1 MLTRRQMLQGMAS
14 SVFAGALRGVPARAA
29 SPPPALQAQFARIES
44 LTGGRLGVAMLDT
57 QSGMTAGHR
66 ADQRFPLCSTWKL
79 LAVAALLRNV
89 DAGHE
94 RLDRRVKFSA
104 QDLVTYSP
112 ITQNHVGE
120 RGMSLGEL
128 CDAALT
134 WSDNTA
140 GNLLLQALRGPSAV
154 TRYLRAIG
162 DNITR
167 LDRSEPDLNQAT
179 PGDVRDTTS
188 PHAMLDDLKT
198 LLLGNALKQPS
209 RARLNA
215 WLAAN
220 TTGAKL
226 LRAGFPG
233 TWRVGDKSGAGGHA
247 TRNDVAIATPPGR
260 APILVAVY
268 LTEAKVAD
276 EQRDAAIASVARAI
290 GALPG

>member
-29 SPPPALQAQFARIES
+29 SPPPALQAQFSRIES

-104 QDLVTYSP
+104 QDLVAYSP
-112 ITQNHVGE
+112 ITQDHVGE
-120 RGMSLGEL
+120 RGMSLAEL

-162 DNITR
+162 DNVTR

-188 PHAMLDDLKT
+188 PNAMLGDLGT

>member
-29 SPPPALQAQFARIES
+29 SPPPALQAQFSRIES

-104 QDLVTYSP
+104 QDLVAYSP
-112 ITQNHVGE
+112 ITQDHVGE
-120 RGMSLGEL
+120 RGMSLAEL

-162 DNITR
+162 DNVTR

-188 PHAMLDDLKT
+188 PNAMLGDLGT

-233 TWRVGDKSGAGGHA
+233 TWRAGDKSGAGGHA